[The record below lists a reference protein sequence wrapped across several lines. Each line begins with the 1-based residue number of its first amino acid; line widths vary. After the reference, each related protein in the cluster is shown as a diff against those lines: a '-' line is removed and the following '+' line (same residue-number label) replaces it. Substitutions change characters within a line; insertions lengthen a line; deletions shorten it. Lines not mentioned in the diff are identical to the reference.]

1 MVGSRPQFVMRRLDV
16 AGKGSCLVPTYH
28 NDSRVITYRTR
39 HTSVIFLAALYG
51 VAAHDMAVCG
61 LQPSRPLY
69 LTVANPPPSSYMC
82 LLGTTSRGLDDKF
95 AWRCWF
101 TLDRFPCEI
110 KCYCSYTVHGFRDT
124 VLLLLLLPAYRPAG
138 RRLISAGYPCYQMHR
153 SACLAIVLDFNDP
166 WHACHPTHL

>member
-1 MVGSRPQFVMRRLDV
+1 MFGSRPQFVMRRLDV

-110 KCYCSYTVHGFRDT
+110 KCYCSYTPSVPKY
-124 VLLLLLLPAYRPAG
+124 L
-138 RRLISAGYPCYQMHR
+138 
-153 SACLAIVLDFNDP
+153 
-166 WHACHPTHL
+166 HPLTFTDHI